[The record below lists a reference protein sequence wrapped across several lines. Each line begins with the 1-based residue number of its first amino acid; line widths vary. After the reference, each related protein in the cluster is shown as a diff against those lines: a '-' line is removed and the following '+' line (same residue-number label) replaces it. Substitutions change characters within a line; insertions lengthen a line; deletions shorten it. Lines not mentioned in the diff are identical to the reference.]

1 MERNREY
8 WLEIGE
14 LKFGSRHIGG
24 MVVKSAQVKQLLKT
38 ISRLGPYKS
47 TVLIEGESGT
57 GKELV
62 AHTLHTSGS
71 PRNGP
76 FIIFNCSNLVESLAE
91 SRLFGH
97 VKGAFTDA
105 RD

>member
-14 LKFGSRHIGG
+14 LKVGSCHIGG

-62 AHTLHTSGS
+62 AHALHQSG
-71 PRNGP
+71 PTRNGP
-76 FIIFNCSNLVESLAE
+76 FIIFNCSNLIESLAE
-91 SRLFGH
+91 SQLFGH